1 MDSCVD
7 HRTAPLKGIVL
18 AGGLG
23 TRLRPFSHTM
33 PKQLVPVAN
42 KPVLVHCLETLRDAG
57 VREVC
62 VIVGDRGD
70 EIRAAVAARPDLG
83 LTVTYVHQ
91 PAPLGLAHC
100 VSMARDFLGEDD
112 FVMYLGDNVLVGGI
126 TDLADTFRRQRP
138 AAQLA
143 LAKVVNPEEYGV
155 AELGDGPVVTRLV
168 EKPAHP
174 RSDLAV
180 IGVYF
185 FTRAIHTAIANIR
198 PSRRGELEITD
209 AIQWLVEQ
217 GLPVHGHRFDGYWK
231 DTGSIDAVLECNQ
244 YLLDGAPARVAGSV
258 DAASRLI
265 GPVDVAPG
273 ARVVR
278 SRIVGP
284 ATIGPNTVIEDSV
297 LGPYSA
303 IGADCVVSGAGVEYS
318 ILLDGSAVRGVRGV
332 YGSVIGRLAQVDR
345 RDPVEL
351 RRHRIVLGD
360 HGRVEIAA

>member
-1 MDSCVD
+1 MNSCLD
-7 HRTAPLKGIVL
+7 HRAGPLKGIVL

-23 TRLRPFSHTM
+23 TRLRPFSHTL

-42 KPVLVHCLETLRDAG
+42 KPVLVHCLETLRAAG

-62 VIVGDRGD
+62 VIVGERAD
-70 EIRAAVAARPDLG
+70 EIRAAVAAQPDLG

-91 PAPLGLAHC
+91 SAPLGLAHC
-100 VSMARDFLGEDD
+100 VTLARDFLGDDD

-126 TDLADTFRRQRP
+126 NDLADTFRRHRP

-155 AELGDGPVVTRLV
+155 AELDDDGAVTRLV
-168 EKPAHP
+168 EKPVRP

-185 FTRAIHTAIANIR
+185 FTRAIHAAIGHIR

-217 GLPVHGHRFDGYWK
+217 GQPVHGQRFDGYWK
-231 DTGSIDAVLECNQ
+231 DTGSIDGVLECNQ
-244 YLLDGAPARVAGSV
+244 YLLEGAPVRVCGAV

-278 SRIVGP
+278 SRVVGP
-284 ATIGPNTVIEDSV
+284 ARIGPNTVIEDSF

-303 IGADCVVSGAGVEYS
+303 VGADCVVSGAGVEYS
-318 ILLDGSAVRGVRGV
+318 ILLDGAAVRGVRGV
-332 YGSVIGRLAQVDR
+332 YGSVIGRRARVDR
-345 RDPVEL
+345 GEEVEP
-351 RRHRIVLGD
+351 RRHRLVLGD